1 MFPHQ
6 SVHKPAIIAKP
17 VIRRLYLSTALICFV
32 PCTAMAQTSLPTID
46 VGAVHRTAAPRK
58 QVAVPHHLVTAPH
71 PSSPVVAAVN
81 RSPGPVSLSA
91 PPADP
96 NSGFQSSAL
105 QNTILGPQINYP
117 RVPTNLNSS
126 SERVFTGGQVNTI
139 PAFRPGEA
147 LEVVPGLAVTQHAG
161 EGKANQYYLRGFD
174 LDHGTDLAL
183 YLDSMPMN
191 MRTHGHGQ
199 GYADA
204 NFIMPELLETVDA
217 RKGAYNVED
226 GDFSNAGTIRM
237 QYLHKV
243 PTGVFTSTGGAFGY
257 GRQFGMKSWEH
268 AGGDILG
275 AGEIST
281 YNGPWLMPNNAH
293 KINGVLRWSH
303 GEENNSLSIMGMAYA
318 NRWNSTDQIPTELL
332 QNGMMSR
339 WGSVNPTDGGQTTRF
354 SVSGHWAEETNS
366 YRSRVEA
373 FAMHSTLGLNN
384 DFTYFLQYPDAF
396 IGDQFRQ
403 FDRRTMVGGNAYHT
417 LKFQT
422 LGSDSELKFG
432 FQSRFDTIRVGV
444 GNEIYKQQFNTI
456 RNDAVDEGS
465 VSLLTDYKTE
475 WTPSI
480 KTVVGTR
487 WDYYWGSNYDFQPWT
502 QAPVYGTPYAPNWL
516 DPAQTVPLRIWT
528 GPFNS
533 GASNAQLISPKA
545 SVVLSPFD
553 DKKTDIYF
561 NFGRGF
567 HSNDLRATTQT
578 YSTSE
583 LDDNLGYI
591 PVKKQGL
598 LSPSTG
604 GEIGVKTKKIDGLE
618 SAATLFFIQTQQENI
633 FEGDTGNTTIARGA
647 NRLGIE
653 FTNHFRPVSWA
664 SFEADITATRARFR
678 GDDKDQTD
686 LYYSLLQPD
695 SLPWG
700 TFLGN
705 KPGNYLINATPV
717 VATGAME
724 LGESTGWFGTMKY
737 RYIAPRALTQDGFF
751 KSPAIGTANAR
762 VGYRWK
768 EGWKLMLDVFNMFNS
783 RSMQIAYAYGYLV
796 GINPLYQACYGAS
809 AGSAPAQNCAVGKMG
824 TVGHPIEPPSWRL
837 TFGGPLDFTTQM
849 NQRPDI
855 FEPFSMLMAKNTT
868 PVVANWA
875 GPYLGLNMGAGPMTA
890 SNANNLW
897 YADPLNGGVTRNAN
911 WNYSGGGFIFG
922 GQGGFNHMI
931 ASNVLLGAET
941 DIQAT
946 TLGSGGN
953 GPAYAYL
960 LNLNP
965 NTSVGYVPGVRNGST
980 NIQWFGTVRGRAGYA
995 ITTDLLAYGTG
1006 GIVYAQAQQGQGH
1019 QVVNFQKGWTVGAGM
1034 EWMFRTG
1041 WSAKAEYL
1049 YSDVQGG
1056 PIGIG
1061 NNFGVALNNATNGTR
1076 WNTIRAGANY
1086 HLSFDKSE
1094 PVISKF

>member
-1 MFPHQ
+1 MVRKIATHS
-6 SVHKPAIIAKP
+6 SV
-17 VIRRLYLSTALICFV
+17 LALLAALGMSQAV
-32 PCTAMAQTSLPTID
+32 AQTQLPTID
-46 VGAVHRTAAPRK
+46 VGKQKKVTSVARHAPPPAHPASAPR
-58 QVAVPHHLVTAPH
+58 QSA
-71 PSSPVVAAVN
+71 PVVAAPV
-81 RSPGPVSLSA
+81 RSPGPTTATA
-91 PPADP
+91 PDP
-96 NSGFQSSAL
+96 NNGFQSSAL
-105 QNTILGPQINYP
+105 QNTILGPQIQYP

-126 SERVFTGGQVNTI
+126 SQRIFTGGQVNTL

-147 LEVVPGLAVTQHAG
+147 LEVVPGLAVTQHSG

-183 YLDSMPMN
+183 YLDSVPLN

-204 NFIMPELLETVDA
+204 NFLMPELLETVDA

-226 GDFSNAGTIRM
+226 GDFSNAGTIRLK
-237 QYLHKV
+237 YLHRV

-281 YNGPWLMPNNAH
+281 YNGPWTTPNSARKLNS
-293 KINGVLRWSH
+293 VLRWSR
-303 GEENNSLSIMGMAYA
+303 GEDNNGLSIMGMAYA
-318 NRWNSTDQIPTELL
+318 SRWNSTDQIPVELT
-332 QNGMMSR
+332 QTNQMSR
-339 WGSVNPTDGGQTTRF
+339 WGTMNPRDGGSTSRF
-354 SVSGHWAEETNS
+354 SLSGRWAEETTS
-366 YRSRVEA
+366 YRSMVEA
-373 FAMHSTLGLNN
+373 FAMHSTLSLNN
-384 DFTYFLQYPDAF
+384 DFTYFLQFPDPS

-422 LGSDSELKFG
+422 LGADSELKFG
-432 FQSRFDTIRVGV
+432 MQSRFDTIRVGL
-444 GNEIYKQQFNTI
+444 GNEVQRQMFNTI
-456 RNDAVDEGS
+456 RNDAVDEGNI
-465 VSLLTDYKTE
+465 SLLTDYKTQ
-475 WTPSI
+475 WTPWI
-480 KTVVGTR
+480 KTTVGTR
-487 WDYYWGSNYDFQPWT
+487 WDYFWGSNYDFQPWT
-502 QAPVYGTPYAPNWL
+502 QAPVYGTPYAPNWV
-516 DPAQTVPLRIWT
+516 DPNQTIPQRIWT

-545 SVVLSPFD
+545 SVVVTPFD

-567 HSNDLRATTQT
+567 HSNDFRATTQRF
-578 YSTSE
+578 STSE

-604 GEIGVKTKKIDGLE
+604 GEVGVKTTKIDGLE

-633 FEGDTGNTTIARGA
+633 FEGDTGNTAIARGA

-653 FTNHFRPVSWA
+653 FTNHYRPVSWA

-678 GDDKDQTD
+678 GYDKEQGD
-686 LYYSLLQPD
+686 LYYGELLQPD
-695 SLPWG
+695 ALQWG

-705 KPGNYLINATPV
+705 APGNYLINATPV

-762 VGYRWK
+762 IGYRWK
-768 EGWKLMLDVFNMFNS
+768 EGWKLQLDIFNMFNS
-783 RSMQIAYAYGYLV
+783 RSQQIAYAYGYLV
-796 GINPLYQACYGAS
+796 GTNPLYQACYG
-809 AGSAPAQNCAVGKMG
+809 GSGVPATNANCAVGQMG
-824 TVGHPIEPPSWRL
+824 VVGHPIEPPSWRL
-837 TFGGPLDFTTQM
+837 TFGGPLDFTTNM
-849 NQRPDI
+849 NQRPDL
-855 FEPFSMLMAKNTT
+855 FEPFSMLMAKNAE

-890 SNANNLW
+890 SNGNNMW

-922 GQGGFNHMI
+922 GQGGYNHMI

-965 NTSVGYVPGVRNGST
+965 NTGVGYVPGVRNGAT
-980 NIQWFGTVRGRAGYA
+980 NIQWYGTVRGRAGYT
-995 ITTDLLAYGTG
+995 IMPDLLAYGTG
-1006 GIVYAQAQQGQGH
+1006 GFAYAQAQQGQGH
-1019 QVVNFQKGWTVGAGM
+1019 QVVNLQTGWTAGAGM
-1034 EWMFRTG
+1034 EWMFKTG

-1049 YSDVQGG
+1049 YTAVQGG
-1056 PIGIG
+1056 STGIG
-1061 NNFGVALNNATNGTR
+1061 NNFGVAINSATNGTQ
-1076 WNTIRAGANY
+1076 WSTIRAGANY
-1086 HLSFDKSE
+1086 HLNFDKAES
-1094 PVISKF
+1094 VVAKY